1 MCGDYDGEIRGEQYR
16 EKGLCS
22 HGEADNDVMTVR
34 GDAASRRN
42 NDGKSELLE
51 RSRCGFIYSSLGIV
65 KSYKNMLK

>member
-16 EKGLCS
+16 EKSLCS

-42 NDGKSELLE
+42 DDERGEMLE
-51 RSRCGFIYSSLGIV
+51 RSRCGFIYCSLGIAR
-65 KSYKNMLK
+65 SYRNMLE